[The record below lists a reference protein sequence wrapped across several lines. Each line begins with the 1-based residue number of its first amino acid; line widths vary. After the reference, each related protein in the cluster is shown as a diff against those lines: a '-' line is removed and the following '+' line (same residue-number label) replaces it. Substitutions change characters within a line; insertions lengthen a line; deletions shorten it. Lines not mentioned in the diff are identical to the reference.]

1 MGIST
6 VRLVQQDTPVARFVQ
21 RRAHGGS
28 SLATAAYEQERC
40 VEAMDTMDKQS
51 THLVSGAQ
59 YIEDDDRRQLSSRPD
74 VNA

>member
-6 VRLVQQDTPVARFVQ
+6 VRLVQQDTPAARFDQ

-28 SLATAAYEQERC
+28 SLATAAYEQHRC
-40 VEAMDTMDKQS
+40 VEAISMIDRQG
-51 THLVSGAQ
+51 THLVSRAQ
-59 YIEDDDRRQLSSRPD
+59 YVEDDDRRQLSSRPN

>member
-6 VRLVQQDTPVARFVQ
+6 VRLVQQDTPTARFIWG
-21 RRAHGGS
+21 RAHSKS
-28 SLATAAYEQERC
+28 SVATKAYEQERC
-40 VEAMDTMDKQS
+40 VEAMDMMDRQS

-59 YIEDDDRRQLSSRPD
+59 YVEDDDRRQLSSRPD